1 MDVLFQDPYIIV
13 CIKPAGVPA
22 EEAGGAGLPAL
33 LRAQAGGGTVYPVHR
48 LDTAAAGLMAYAKT
62 KEAAAALS
70 RAITEGTFKKEYL
83 AAVHGAP
90 EPSAGEY
97 TDLLF
102 KDAKKNKTY
111 VVSSPRKGVREAR
124 LAYETLCAAGTPW
137 GAGSAVR
144 VRLFTGRTH
153 QIRVQF
159 ASRGNPLFGDGR
171 YGAKDKCPRLALFSC
186 RLSFPHPATG
196 ETVTFTAEPEG
207 EIWGYFRV
215 EKQIGNL

>member
-1 MDVLFQDPYIIV
+1 MDVLFQDINIIV
-13 CIKPAGVPA
+13 CIKPAGVSA

-33 LRAQAGGGTVYPVHR
+33 LRAQTGCAAIYPVHR
-48 LDTAAAGLMAYAKT
+48 LDTAAAGLTVCAKT
-62 KEAAAALS
+62 REAAAALS
-70 RAITEGTFKKEYL
+70 RAIAEGAFRKEYL

-111 VVSSPRKGVREAR
+111 VVKTARRGVREAR
-124 LAYETLCAAGTPW
+124 LAYETVSAAGTPW
-137 GAGSAVR
+137 GDGSAVR

-159 ASRGNPLFGDGR
+159 AARGNPLFGDGR
-171 YGAKDKCPRLALFSC
+171 YGARDKCPCLALFSHK
-186 RLSFPHPATG
+186 LAFPHPATG
-196 ETVTFTAEPEG
+196 ETVSFEKTPEG
-207 EIWGYFRV
+207 EIWEYFF
-215 EKQIGNL
+215 